1 MVFPA
6 ANETGGRPSVPFSSA
21 GLPISNL
28 IVFWL
33 ALRDGWEWSEIA
45 ALYWFQNVLI
55 GSFYFLRLLLLR
67 RFDPSGLRVN
77 RRPIDESGNS
87 QFMVAFFFL
96 VHYGLFHLGYL
107 AFLSESSTAR
117 TPVSPGILLG
127 CAACFLFHHLQ
138 VFLRQ
143 HSADLR
149 SRPNLGR
156 IMFAPYARV
165 APMHL
170 ALFAG
175 FTFSSG
181 ENRLMVCMGL
191 KILADLLMHFFE
203 MWSSSPA
210 KALVSE
216 AAPESESPA
225 TPAGK
230 GWCAFGFA
238 LTLAA
243 AVLLFWAGP
252 KVVWWLWE
260 SATQE
265 WVAVPCT
272 VLAPAEAPLEDR
284 GESSRTIKFEYSY
297 GNKTYTSSEPNPRL
311 DSRPGSRKP
320 SAAASPENPDLPEGQ
335 VFCYVNPKKPEHAVL
350 APYPPASQVCGAT
363 GLMVLLALFLSAGM
377 IALFSCRGK
386 RVRGGWLA
394 SG

>member
-1 MVFPA
+1 MTDPGSPFPA
-6 ANETGGRPSVPFSSA
+6 AKGTGGRRSVLFSSA

-33 ALRDGWEWSEIA
+33 ALRDGWELREIA

-67 RFDPSGLRVN
+67 RFDPSGLLVN

-96 VHYGLFHLGYL
+96 VHYGLFHLAYL
-107 AFLSESSTAR
+107 AFLSERSTAR

-165 APMHL
+165 VPMHL

-181 ENRLMVCMGL
+181 ENRLMVGMGL

-203 MWSSSPA
+203 IRSSSPA
-210 KALVSE
+210 KASGSE
-216 AAPESESPA
+216 AVPESESPA
-225 TPAGK
+225 MPAAK
-230 GWCAFGFA
+230 GWCAFGVALA
-238 LTLAA
+238 LTA
-243 AVLLFWAGP
+243 AVLLSWVCP
-252 KVVWWLWE
+252 KTVRWLWQA
-260 SATQE
+260 SAQR

-272 VLAPAEAPLEDR
+272 ILIPVEAPLENR
-284 GESSRTIKFEYSY
+284 GESSPPILFEYSFEDQ
-297 GNKTYTSSEPNPRL
+297 TYTSSEPSPWLN
-311 DSRPGSRKP
+311 SRPKSRVFSTETP
-320 SAAASPENPDLPEGQ
+320 DENPDSLAGPAL
-335 VFCYVNPKKPEHAVL
+335 CYVNPRNPEYAVL
-350 APYPPASQVCGAT
+350 APYPAAAQVVGAAAVT
-363 GLMVLLALFLSAGM
+363 LLPVLILAAGM
-377 IALFSCRGK
+377 IALLSCRK
-386 RVRGGWLA
+386 LKI
-394 SG
+394 